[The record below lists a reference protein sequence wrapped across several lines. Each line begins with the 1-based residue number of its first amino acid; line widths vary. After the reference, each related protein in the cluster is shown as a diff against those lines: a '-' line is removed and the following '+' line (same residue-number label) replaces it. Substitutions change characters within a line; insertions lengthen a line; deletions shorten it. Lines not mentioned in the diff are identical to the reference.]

1 MSLCLRVDLKEKE
14 CVIFGGGK
22 QALRRAEQ
30 LLLQKAKVRVYA
42 PEFCSGWGKYRD
54 ICYKSYFAKEQLKGA
69 FLVVAATND
78 ERVNQQIV
86 DCALQQGSIVISSTI
101 TNTPFHAMANR
112 AWSRGIVSVSVP
124 QVPALAVKMT
134 EQFAC
139 ISQKHYSQKAE
150 KIILLRSLAKKKLSS
165 KLFLKLMRWS
175 VNAPIDSL
183 DCMIKKLKS
192 ID

>member
-1 MSLCLRVDLKEKE
+1 MPLCLRVDLKEKE

-54 ICYKSYFAKEQLKGA
+54 ICYKKYFVKEQLKGA

-78 ERVNQQIV
+78 EKINQQIV

-101 TNTPFHAMANR
+101 TDTPFHAMANR
-112 AWSRGIVSVSVP
+112 AWSRGVVAVSVP
-124 QVPALAVKMT
+124 QAPSLATKMV
-134 EQFAC
+134 EQFVC
-139 ISQKHYSQKAE
+139 ISQREYSQRAE
-150 KIILLRSLAKKKLSS
+150 KIILLRSIARKNLSQ
-165 KLFLKLMRWS
+165 KHFLKLMKWAT
-175 VNAPIDSL
+175 NAPMDSL
-183 DCMIKKLKS
+183 DFMIKKVKA
-192 ID
+192 IN